1 MRIFFE
7 PAYGP
12 RFFSLAAFV
21 DHLELNL
28 IRIPEDDL
36 PPMGPMAGHN
46 FLAHVLYPYPKNLL
60 MTFEILTPWCL
71 K

>member
-12 RFFSLAAFV
+12 RFCSLAAIV

-28 IRIPEDDL
+28 FRIRIPEDDL
-36 PPMGPMAGHN
+36 PPVGPMAGHN
-46 FLAHVLYPYPKNLL
+46 FLARVLYPYRFELL
-60 MTFEILTPWCL
+60 IDSTV
-71 K
+71 